1 MRMLRDSVSFGRF
14 ICKFKKKPV
23 KFDLPGTV
31 LIPSKSDKQ
40 DFGGEI
46 VD

>member
-1 MRMLRDSVSFGRF
+1 MLRDSVSFGRF
-14 ICKFKKKPV
+14 SCKFKKKPV
-23 KFDLPGTV
+23 KFGLPEAV

-40 DFGGEI
+40 DFGVEI